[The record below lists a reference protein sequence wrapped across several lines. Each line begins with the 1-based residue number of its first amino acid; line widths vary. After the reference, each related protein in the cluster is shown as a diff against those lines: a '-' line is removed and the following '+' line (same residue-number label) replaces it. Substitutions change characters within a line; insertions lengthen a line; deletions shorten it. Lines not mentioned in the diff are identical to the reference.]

1 MTMRSCSLNAER
13 ARCQRATGEQAPPL
27 PTPLPTADNLLPS
40 HSCRFVDVPDNHQTD
55 DDKTDEKVDR
65 SAFAFQEP
73 YLTPTSVGAGSSSSG
88 GLRDDIKGFLAG
100 RTESKAGALE
110 LEKVKETNRALER
123 AKELD
128 VMAIK
133 AASEASAQA
142 SAQKAQAFQQKLML
156 AMMKKAGVDMEMDE

>member
-27 PTPLPTADNLLPS
+27 PTPLPTPDNLLPS

-55 DDKTDEKVDR
+55 ETVDK

-123 AKELD
+123 AKELE

>member
-55 DDKTDEKVDR
+55 ETVDK

-73 YLTPTSVGAGSSSSG
+73 YLTPTSGGAGSSSSG
-88 GLRDDIKGFLAG
+88 GVRDDIKGFLAG

-123 AKELD
+123 AKELE

>member
-1 MTMRSCSLNAER
+1 MRSCSLNAER

-55 DDKTDEKVDR
+55 ETVDK

-123 AKELD
+123 AKELE

>member
-55 DDKTDEKVDR
+55 ETVDK

-123 AKELD
+123 AKELE

>member
-55 DDKTDEKVDR
+55 ETVDK

-123 AKELD
+123 GKELE

-142 SAQKAQAFQQKLML
+142 SAQSAQAFQQKLML